1 MPQQTKTSKTAM
13 NFSPKLKK
21 TVALVGLM
29 GAGKSTV
36 GRRLANALGV
46 KFCDADDEIVIAAG
60 RPIPDIFAERGEE
73 EFRAGERRVIAR
85 LLDGEPH
92 ILATGGGA
100 FMNPLTRILMREKAA
115 TIWLRADLE
124 TLLHRVARRND
135 RPLLQNT
142 DQRKTMEKLISIRY
156 PIYKQAD
163 IIVDSMDGPH
173 QLTVNNVIRALHKND
188 IIEGVGDNIDEFI
201 SLFATKD

>member
-1 MPQQTKTSKTAM
+1 MVQQSKNLKSA
-13 NFSPKLKK
+13 NAFAPKLKK

-46 KFCDADDEIVIAAG
+46 KFLDADDEIVVAAG

-85 LLDGEPH
+85 LLEGEPH

-100 FMNPLTRILMREKAA
+100 FMNPLTRVLMREKAV

-124 TLLHRVARRND
+124 TLLQRVSRRND

-163 IIVDSMDGPH
+163 LIVDSMDGPH
-173 QLTVNNVIRALHKND
+173 QLTVNNVLRALQKSD
-188 IIEGVGDNIDEFI
+188 AIEGIDGSIDSFI
-201 SLFATKD
+201 NAIGNKD